1 MTEKERLP
9 RNPKLVEGSRVPGL
23 ERFRVGWGGK
33 PQVLSETCLGVSLGP
48 DSYVQKGDRKAGTE

>member
-23 ERFRVGWGGK
+23 EWGG
-33 PQVLSETCLGVSLGP
+33 VGSHRC
-48 DSYVQKGDRKAGTE
+48 